1 MQINK
6 ELKVMKVKKIAVLL
20 VASIISSFLQIP
32 SFAASD
38 YAGIIF
44 GENKT
49 QNKIHDS
56 QGFFDIFIIF
66 MAVVVKSNL
75 FTVIFV
81 NKGGCNYRS
90 AKITANIFDN
100 GTWIAPVGLGI
111 NIEAF
116 PVLTITQR
124 FDFFKR

>member
-1 MQINK
+1 MRNGFMKFFINVTMTCIK
-6 ELKVMKVKKIAVLL
+6 TAIAYHFEVLFRYVL
-20 VASIISSFLQIP
+20 
-32 SFAASD
+32 
-38 YAGIIF
+38 
-44 GENKT
+44 NKT
-49 QNKIHDS
+49 LNKIHDS

-66 MAVVVKSNL
+66 MAVVVKSNV

-81 NKGGCNYRS
+81 NTGGCNYRS

-116 PVLTITQR
+116 PVFTITQR